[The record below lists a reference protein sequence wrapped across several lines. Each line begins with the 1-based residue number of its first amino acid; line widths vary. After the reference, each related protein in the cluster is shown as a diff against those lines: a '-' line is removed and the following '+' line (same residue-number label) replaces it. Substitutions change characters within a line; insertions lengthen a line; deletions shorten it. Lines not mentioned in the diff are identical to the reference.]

1 MIYDIFKIC
10 GRFPVFL
17 LVDRRLSIWKGE
29 SDMEK
34 HTEHKL
40 LHKAIERISYRYRHE
55 KALSSF
61 KEKKLRYL
69 SMNED
74 EFLLS
79 YIEISARC
87 ICKKWILFFSSM
99 IWLMMTIS
107 LSFYV
112 KKLLAV
118 LPTIADQEYRSTILL
133 ISVSVPAMILLPW
146 LICLI
151 HVIRQYR
158 RMKEKMIMDE
168 VRRYL
173 RENIHDDENRRVL

>member
-61 KEKKLRYL
+61 KEKKL
-69 SMNED
+69 
-74 EFLLS
+74 
-79 YIEISARC
+79 
-87 ICKKWILFFSSM
+87 
-99 IWLMMTIS
+99 
-107 LSFYV
+107 
-112 KKLLAV
+112 
-118 LPTIADQEYRSTILL
+118 
-133 ISVSVPAMILLPW
+133 
-146 LICLI
+146 
-151 HVIRQYR
+151 
-158 RMKEKMIMDE
+158 
-168 VRRYL
+168 
-173 RENIHDDENRRVL
+173 

>member
-1 MIYDIFKIC
+1 MVYDIFKIC

-151 HVIRQYR
+151 HAFIKQYR
-158 RMKEKMIMDE
+158 RTKEKMIMDE

-173 RENIHDDENRRVL
+173 Q